1 MRKKLIS
8 VFALF
13 FILLSNIS
21 FGLMSFFSFVMEK
34 DIYNFSNTV
43 SVQEQYTL
51 LFNLPKDFVDVCVKI
66 QDDLKILKVNNNKAL
81 FFNKD
86 VNCFFNDFF
95 ATISS
100 PLKLKTYYMYYRY
113 CAIDKVSNYSTGILT
128 LFSVIFIFY
137 ILRYVGLLK
146 LFSSHDYFITKNIYL
161 NSIALSK

>member
-1 MRKKLIS
+1 MKKSIIS
-8 VFALF
+8 ILVLF
-13 FILLSNIS
+13 FISLSNLS

-51 LFNLPKDFVDVCVKI
+51 LFNLPKDFVDICVKI
-66 QDDLKILKVNNNKAL
+66 QDDLKILKVNHNKVL
-81 FFNKD
+81 FFDTDLNY
-86 VNCFFNDFF
+86 FFNDFF

-100 PLKLKTYYMYYRY
+100 PLKLKTYYMYYK
-113 CAIDKVSNYSTGILT
+113 CHILDKVSNYSTGILT

-146 LFSSHDYFITKNIYL
+146 LFSSHDYFITKNMYL